1 MCTPHT
7 DGAYSNVYNSLVG
20 SEIDLTLDWT
30 VLQKF
35 RFKEMVGMLGKN
47 MFLCS
52 EKKQETSNR
61 HSELHFDILRQISFE
76 FENWGSEK
84 YNVNNELHF
93 F

>member
-1 MCTPHT
+1 
-7 DGAYSNVYNSLVG
+7 
-20 SEIDLTLDWT
+20 
-30 VLQKF
+30 
-35 RFKEMVGMLGKN
+35 MLGKN

-84 YNVNNELHF
+84 YNVNNELLF
-93 F
+93 LILLKKKKKKKTLKISRKEIKTRRSLVENNVFYVRES